1 MSNAFLLKQK
11 LKQYLDR
18 LFKPRQKTERKA
30 LLVQCIE
37 KLGYL
42 KQPVV
47 NPVSVEQQEL
57 EQFMRSNS
65 SSDSESE
72 TVDYVQFQQPQF
84 RQSLQEQQ
92 QTSSVPGRTFIQSR
106 PGTVDRLS
114 VLNQRGMSSLEQ
126 EHAKIDLIFS
136 EALNFVPES
145 ESVKRTAFN
154 IYNQIENAY
163 AQGLIKGILK
173 ATARKGF
180 IFLSLY
186 YALLEYGI
194 YITRQALITKFD
206 GYRLSDIPK
215 SEKIMFTVF
224 SDPGEPIYQLI
235 RRSFDETSLCGM
247 TEVLTEQQILEIRK
261 GISSLKQNRVIPE
274 NPTVLQIAA
283 AIHKF
288 SGVSIKTISSYCGAT
303 PDTIRAFT
311 F

>member
-1 MSNAFLLKQK
+1 
-11 LKQYLDR
+11 
-18 LFKPRQKTERKA
+18 
-30 LLVQCIE
+30 
-37 KLGYL
+37 
-42 KQPVV
+42 
-47 NPVSVEQQEL
+47 
-57 EQFMRSNS
+57 MRSNS

-92 QTSSVPGRTFIQSR
+92 QTSSVPGRTFIQTR
-106 PGTVDRLS
+106 PGMESNASDRLT

-126 EHAKIDLIFS
+126 EHAKIDLVFS
-136 EALNFVPES
+136 EALNFIPEP
-145 ESVKRTAFN
+145 ESVKQTAFN
-154 IYNQIENAY
+154 IYKHVEDAY
-163 AQGLIKGILK
+163 AQGKIKGILK

-180 IFLSLY
+180 IFLSVY
-186 YALLEYGI
+186 YALLEHGI

-215 SEKIMFTVF
+215 SEKLMFTVF
-224 SDPGEPIYQLI
+224 SDPNEPIYQLI
-235 RRSFDETSLCGM
+235 HRSFDETSLCGM
-247 TEVLTEQQILEIRK
+247 TEALTEQQILEIRA

-274 NPTVLQIAA
+274 NPTILQIAA

-288 SGVSIKTISSYCGAT
+288 SGVSVKTIASYCGAT